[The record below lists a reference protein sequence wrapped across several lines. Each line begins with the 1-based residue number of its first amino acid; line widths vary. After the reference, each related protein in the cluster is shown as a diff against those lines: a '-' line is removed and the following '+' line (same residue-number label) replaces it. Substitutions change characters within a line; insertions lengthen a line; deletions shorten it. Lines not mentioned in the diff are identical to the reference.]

1 MLPFKSDKI
10 KFLSVFFAVLF
21 SALSINAQNPGQT
34 DKETEVPILKSIDW
48 GNVRCRVRKN
58 IVIPDEQKFKEFI
71 AEADCS
77 SAKISEID
85 FTKQTLIVYNVLGDC
100 MVSAVAKVFRNDSEK
115 KYTVRIK
122 KILGGCRAAGSSQEW
137 LVIERIPPGYTT
149 EFVEIQIDGYGKLL
163 EDGDDS
169 QNSRK
174 MQNSQ
179 ILETRE
185 VNLRGCIQTIF
196 DKEFIIKDRENFL
209 KAVRNDASRDWCL
222 KNLEKIDFDRYT
234 LVGIELNT
242 GYCRVP
248 LGLTSQAVKNDMEK
262 QYILKISYIEPQ
274 GLCRALSQY
283 DLWVLV
289 PKLPENY
296 TVKFEVKGKPRSE
309 TNQ

>member
-10 KFLSVFFAVLF
+10 KFLFVFFAVLCPAF
-21 SALSINAQNPGQT
+21 YINAQNPVKIV
-34 DKETEVPILKSIDW
+34 KEIEVPILKSIDW

-85 FTKQTLIVYNVLGDC
+85 FARQTLIVYDVLGDC

-122 KILGGCRAAGSSQEW
+122 KIWGGCRAAGSSQEW
-137 LVIERIPPGYTT
+137 LVIEKIPPGYTT
-149 EFVEIQIDGYGKLL
+149 EFVETQVDGYDKLL
-163 EDGDDS
+163 EDEAAS
-169 QNSRK
+169 QNSRET
-174 MQNSQ
+174 QNSQ

-222 KNLEKIDFDRYT
+222 KNLEKIDFDKYT
-234 LVGIELNT
+234 LLGIELNT
-242 GYCRVP
+242 GYCRAP
-248 LGLTSQAVKNDMEK
+248 LGLTSQTVKNDAEK
-262 QYILKISYIEPQ
+262 IYILKISYIEPQ
-274 GLCRALSQY
+274 GICRALSQY

-296 TVKFEVKGKPRSE
+296 TVKFEVKGKARRE